1 MKHVDLIIK
10 YLSGDMSQDESRSF
24 EKDLASNSLLQEE
37 FEEVSDAFRLI
48 KAQLWKRD
56 EDAFRAKLREV
67 MNKSSGRFESSVRR
81 QRPKWYFILPLAGSL
96 AILMT
101 VYLANRGADRLFSHF
116 FNPGKDPVILAY
128 NQETRGEVETGIF
141 LYNRGYYMESIQKT
155 TKLISQNP
163 DNQLALLYYL
173 LASIEVDQEEDAI
186 NTVNAVQVNTDHQ
199 LGQSLTW
206 YTSLAMIKLGRREE
220 AAECLHLLIQYP
232 GPYEA
237 KARRL
242 KKMLLK

>member
-10 YLSGDMSQDESRSF
+10 YLSGEMNQEEARSF

-37 FEEVSDAFRLI
+37 YEEVSDACRLI
-48 KAQLWKRD
+48 KAQLRKRD

-67 MNKSSGRFESSVRR
+67 MNKPSGRFENSVRR
-81 QRPKWYFILPLAGSL
+81 QRPRWHFILPLAGSL

-101 VYLANRGADRLFSHF
+101 VYLVNRGADRLFSHF
-116 FNPGKDPVILAY
+116 FNPGKDPVILAF

-141 LYNRGYYMESIQKT
+141 LYNRGYYRESIQKT
-155 TKLISQNP
+155 SELISQNP

-173 LASIEVDQEEDAI
+173 LASLEVDLEEDAI
-186 NTVNAVQVNTDHQ
+186 NTVYAVHIDSDHQ

-206 YTSLAMIKLGRREE
+206 YTSLALIKSGRREE
-220 AAECLHLLIQYP
+220 AAEHLHPLIQYP
-232 GPYEA
+232 GPYKA